1 MLVKKFFRKGLGHR
15 CFLENSVE
23 LCWCITAFFRV
34 SFENLIQ
41 RIVFPVIRSCCPVI
55 LCWGQNSYKLT
66 GTHQYGP
73 NLRGIEFGEEDSAL
87 VIQLSL
93 LQLQIFL
100 QVVILI
106 VSKIYVGITFL
117 KKPITCS
124 WECLWKSAVF
134 PPIRSGNP
142 EMLWKL
148 IVQSSRSSHPE
159 VFLGKDVL
167 IICRKFYRRIPM
179 PKCDFSIGTVMCSTK
194 K

>member
-1 MLVKKFFRKGLGHR
+1 MKFYIWALCIKFETCALMLVKKFFRKGLGHR

-23 LCWCITAFFRV
+23 LCWFITAFFRV
-34 SFENLIQ
+34 NFENLIQ
-41 RIVFPVIRSCCPVI
+41 RIVFPVIRSCCLVI
-55 LCWGQNSYKLT
+55 LCSGQNSYKLT

-87 VIQLSL
+87 VIQFSL

-124 WECLWKSAVF
+124 GECLC
-134 PPIRSGNP
+134 
-142 EMLWKL
+142 L
-148 IVQSSRSSHPE
+148 
-159 VFLGKDVL
+159 
-167 IICRKFYRRIPM
+167 
-179 PKCDFSIGTVMCSTK
+179 
-194 K
+194 

>member
-1 MLVKKFFRKGLGHR
+1 MKFYIWALYIKFETCALMLVKKFFRKGLGHR

-23 LCWCITAFFRV
+23 LCWFITAFFRV
-34 SFENLIQ
+34 NFENLIQ

-55 LCWGQNSYKLT
+55 LCSGQNSYKLT

-87 VIQLSL
+87 VIQFSL

-124 WECLWKSAVF
+124 GECLC
-134 PPIRSGNP
+134 
-142 EMLWKL
+142 L
-148 IVQSSRSSHPE
+148 
-159 VFLGKDVL
+159 
-167 IICRKFYRRIPM
+167 
-179 PKCDFSIGTVMCSTK
+179 
-194 K
+194 